1 MSTTFLSP
9 ASQVIADEILDLTDR
24 RRVFL
29 HTVLGVEVPPDDVD
43 AVFDLTDRDRQPDE
57 AEIIDLR

>member
-9 ASQVIADEILDLTDR
+9 ASQAIVDEIIDLTDR

-29 HTVLGVEVPPDDVD
+29 HTILGVEVPPDAVD
-43 AVFDLTDRDRQPDE
+43 AVFDLPEPDDE
-57 AEIIDLR
+57 PGVIDLR

>member
-9 ASQVIADEILDLTDR
+9 ATQEAVDEIVDLTDR

-29 HTVLGVEVPPDDVD
+29 HTILGVAVPRDDVD
-43 AVFDLTDRDRQPDE
+43 AVFDLTARDDETDAPD
-57 AEIIDLR
+57 IIDLR